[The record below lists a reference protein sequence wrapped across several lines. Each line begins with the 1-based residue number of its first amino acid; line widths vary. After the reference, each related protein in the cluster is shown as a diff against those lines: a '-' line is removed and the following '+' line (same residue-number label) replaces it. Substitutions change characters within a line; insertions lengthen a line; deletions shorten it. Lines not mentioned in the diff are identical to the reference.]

1 MIEYREEM
9 WRERQK
15 EEWQAFKPEVLNQ
28 RPQQRE
34 EVGQSN
40 EPMDHQTPIPEVRRS
55 FSLKQSV
62 LRTSKPG
69 KEDFYGFLQKMK
81 SDMNAGLEREDDG
94 YFELNAKALIG
105 DPQAVSFF
113 MNEIEKYLR
122 KTPFTGQVPEAYRTA
137 AEALFHEWKG
147 FGPAYRWFTDRAY
160 SESTGLQMIGRQIF
174 YNHRGKF
181 VAYPYDMPSLDR
193 VEQLKRSLLK
203 SDPNKKLNKDNP
215 SVEFK
220 MDDPLWPGRFIRLAI
235 WVSPRVWDGFT
246 TISLRRQVV
255 EFLDLE
261 DQAGTECIPAEAI
274 ELIRALTA
282 TFRNTIIAGAVGSG
296 KTTFA
301 NTIVGEQLLG
311 STSCMGVVMIEKHPE
326 SILPYQIKGHRI
338 IPIQA
343 SNEELMEVGVESLR
357 HDPNILYMTEMR
369 YNEWE
374 FYLWS
379 GEKGYD
385 GITGTFHTVDSED
398 IPYQGAFAVS
408 TRIGGSLK
416 GHLISALK
424 SCELVFILESIPD
437 GKKRL
442 ARISEVFY
450 DEEHNSVFANDLMRW
465 EEEQS
470 DWSYNDKLTEK
481 LMTKMRKK
489 DARAMRVAMQEL
501 GHLAATK
508 PMENPLKESLKS
520 RIILNE

>member
-1 MIEYREEM
+1 MSDVA
-9 WRERQK
+9 
-15 EEWQAFKPEVLNQ
+15 AF
-28 RPQQRE
+28 
-34 EVGQSN
+34 GQSV
-40 EPMDHQTPIPEVRRS
+40 PSAAGSP

-62 LRTSKPG
+62 LRGSTPG
-69 KEDFYGFLQKMK
+69 KEDFPTFLQKMK
-81 SDMNAGLEREDDG
+81 REMNAGLEREDEA
-94 YFELNAKALIG
+94 YFELNAKALTG

-122 KTPFTGQVPEAYRTA
+122 KTPFTGSVPEAYDTA

-160 SESTGLQMIGRQIF
+160 SESTGLQIIGRQIF
-174 YNHRGKF
+174 FNVKGKF
-181 VAYPYDMPSLDR
+181 VPYPYEMPSLDR

-235 WVSPRVWDGFT
+235 WVSPRVWEGFT
-246 TISLRRQVV
+246 TISMRRQVV
-255 EFLDLE
+255 EFLDLD
-261 DQAGTECIPAEAI
+261 DQAGTECIPAEAVSM
-274 ELIRALTA
+274 IRALA
-282 TFRNTIIAGAVGSG
+282 MTFRNTIIAGSVGSG

-326 SILPYQIKGHRI
+326 STLPYQIKGHRI

-343 SNEELMEVGVESLR
+343 ANEELMEVGIESLR
-357 HDPNILYMTEMR
+357 HDPNLLYMTEMR

-416 GHLISALK
+416 GHLVSALK
-424 SCELVFILESIPD
+424 ACEMVFILESA
-437 GKKRL
+437 GEGRKRL
-442 ARISEVFY
+442 ASISEVFY
-450 DEEHNSVFANDLMRW
+450 DEAKGSVFANDLMRW
-465 EEEQS
+465 DREKQS
-470 DWSYNDKLTEK
+470 WTYNAEITEG
-481 LMTKMRKK
+481 LFLKMRKRNAEAAGTLLDSLK
-489 DARAMRVAMQEL
+489 R
-501 GHLAATK
+501 LAGEK
-508 PMENPLKESLKS
+508 LLSSPLRESLKS
-520 RIILNE
+520 RIVLNE

>member
-1 MIEYREEM
+1 MNG
-9 WRERQK
+9 
-15 EEWQAFKPEVLNQ
+15 NQ
-28 RPQQRE
+28 TKRPL
-34 EVGQSN
+34 
-40 EPMDHQTPIPEVRRS
+40 
-55 FSLKQSV
+55 FSLKQSI
-62 LRTSKPG
+62 LRLSKPG
-69 KEDFYGFLQKMK
+69 KEDFYTFLQKMK
-81 SDMNAGLEREDDG
+81 NDMNQGLEREDDA

-122 KTPFTGQVPEAYRTA
+122 KTPFTGKVPEAYRTV
-137 AEALFHEWKG
+137 AEALYHEWKG

-160 SESTGLQMIGRQIF
+160 SESTGLQMIGKQIF
-174 YNHRGKF
+174 YNHKGEF
-181 VAYPYDMPSLDR
+181 VAYPYEMPSLDR

-255 EFLDLE
+255 EFLSLE
-261 DQAGTECIPAEAI
+261 DQAGTECIPAEAV
-274 ELIRALTA
+274 EMIRALSS

-311 STSCMGVVMIEKHPE
+311 SSSCMGVVMIEKHPE

-343 SNEELMEVGVESLR
+343 ANEELMEVGVESLR

-424 SCELVFILESIPD
+424 SCELVFILESVPN

-442 ARISEVFY
+442 TRISEVFY
-450 DEEHNSVFANDLMRW
+450 EEEKNSVFANDLMRW
-465 EEEQS
+465 EPQNMS
-470 DWSYNDKLTEK
+470 WSYNDKLTK
-481 LMTKMRKK
+481 SLILKMSKK
-489 DARAMRVAMQEL
+489 NEQATQLLQKEL
-501 GHLAATK
+501 GRLATAK
-508 PMENPLKESLKS
+508 SMDQPIKESLKS
-520 RIILNE
+520 KIILNE

>member
-1 MIEYREEM
+1 MNG
-9 WRERQK
+9 
-15 EEWQAFKPEVLNQ
+15 NQ
-28 RPQQRE
+28 PNRPL
-34 EVGQSN
+34 
-40 EPMDHQTPIPEVRRS
+40 
-55 FSLKQSV
+55 FSLKESI
-62 LRTSKPG
+62 LRMSKPG
-69 KEDFYGFLQKMK
+69 KEDFYVFLQKMK
-81 SDMNAGLEREDDG
+81 NDMNEGLEREDDV

-122 KTPFTGQVPEAYRTA
+122 KIPFTGMVPEAYRTA
-137 AEALFHEWKG
+137 AEALYHEWKG

-160 SESTGLQMIGRQIF
+160 SESTGLQMIGKQIF
-174 YNHRGKF
+174 YNHKGEF
-181 VAYPYDMPSLDR
+181 VVYPYEMPSLDR

-255 EFLDLE
+255 EFLSLD
-261 DQAGTECIPAEAI
+261 DQAGTECIPAEAV
-274 ELIRALTA
+274 EMIRVLSS
-282 TFRNTIIAGAVGSG
+282 TFRNSIIAGAVGSG

-311 STSCMGVVMIEKHPE
+311 SSSCMGVVMIEKHPE

-343 SNEELMEVGVESLR
+343 ANEELMEVGVESLR

-424 SCELVFILESIPD
+424 SCELVFILESVPN

-442 ARISEVFY
+442 TRISEVFY
-450 DEEHNSVFANDLMRW
+450 DEEKNSVFANDLMRW
-465 EEEQS
+465 EPQKMR
-470 DWSYNDKLTEK
+470 WSYNDKLTK
-481 LMTKMRKK
+481 NLILKMTRKNEQATQLLQK
-489 DARAMRVAMQEL
+489 EL
-501 GHLAATK
+501 GQLAAAK
-508 PMENPLKESLKS
+508 PMDQPIKESLKS
-520 RIILNE
+520 KIILNE

>member
-1 MIEYREEM
+1 MISV
-9 WRERQK
+9 Q
-15 EEWQAFKPEVLNQ
+15 
-28 RPQQRE
+28 
-34 EVGQSN
+34 
-40 EPMDHQTPIPEVRRS
+40 EP
-55 FSLKQSV
+55 FSLKRSV
-62 LRTSKPG
+62 MRSSKPG
-69 KEDFYGFLQKMK
+69 KEDFYAFLQKMK
-81 SDMNAGLEREDDG
+81 NDMNAGLEREDDY
-94 YFELNAKALIG
+94 YFQLNAKALIG
-105 DPQAVSFF
+105 DPQAVSYF

-160 SESTGLQMIGRQIF
+160 SESTGLQMIGKQIF
-174 YNHRGKF
+174 YNHKGQF
-181 VAYPYDMPSLDR
+181 VPYPYEMPSLDR

-203 SDPNKKLNKDNP
+203 SDPNKKLNKDHP

-235 WVSPRVWDGFT
+235 WVSPRVWEGFT

-255 EFLDLE
+255 EFLDLD
-261 DQAGTECIPAEAI
+261 DQAGTECIPAEAV
-274 ELIRALTA
+274 ELIRALA
-282 TFRNTIIAGAVGSG
+282 GTFRNTIIAGAVGSG

-311 STSCMGVVMIEKHPE
+311 SSSCMGVVMIEKHPE
-326 SILPYQIKGHRI
+326 STLPYQIKGHRI

-343 SNEELMEVGVESLR
+343 ANEELMEVGVESLR
-357 HDPNILYMTEMR
+357 HDPNIVYMTEMR

-408 TRIGGSLK
+408 TRIGGSLE

-424 SCELVFILESIPD
+424 ACELVFILESVSN

-442 ARISEVFY
+442 SRISEVFY
-450 DEEHNSVFANDLMRW
+450 DEARNSVFANDLMRW
-465 EEEQS
+465 DEERRE
-470 DWSYNDKLTEK
+470 WTYNDKLTEA
-481 LMTKMRKK
+481 LMTKMVKK
-489 DARAMRVAMQEL
+489 NATAAKILLKEL
-501 GHLAATK
+501 GHLAHLK
-508 PMENPLKESLKS
+508 PMAQPLKESLKS
-520 RIILNE
+520 RIVLNK

>member
-1 MIEYREEM
+1 MIV
-9 WRERQK
+9 K
-15 EEWQAFKPEVLNQ
+15 EETKASTEVISS
-28 RPQQRE
+28 P
-34 EVGQSN
+34 
-40 EPMDHQTPIPEVRRS
+40 TP
-55 FSLKQSV
+55 FSLKQSMK
-62 LRTSKPG
+62 RNARPG
-69 KEDFYGFLQKMK
+69 KEDFYTFLQQMK
-81 SDMNAGLEREDDG
+81 LDMNAGLEREDEY

-105 DPQAVSFF
+105 EAQAVSYF

-122 KTPFTGQVPEAYRTA
+122 KTPFNGKVPEAYPTA

-174 YNHRGKF
+174 YNYKGKF
-181 VAYPYDMPSLDR
+181 IAYPYEMPSLDR

-235 WVSPRVWDGFT
+235 WVSPRVWEGFT

-255 EFLDLE
+255 EYLDLD
-261 DQAGTECIPAEAI
+261 DQAGTGSIPAEAV
-274 ELIRALTA
+274 ELIRALSG
-282 TFRNTIIAGAVGSG
+282 TFRNTVIAGAVGSG

-326 SILPYQIKGHRI
+326 STLPYQIKSHRI

-398 IPYQGAFAVS
+398 VPYQGAFAVS

-424 SCELVFILESIPD
+424 ACELVFILESAPG

-442 ARISEVFY
+442 TRISEVFY
-450 DEEHNSVFANDLMRW
+450 DENKNSVFANDLMRW
-465 EEEQS
+465 ESEQS
-470 DWSYNDKLTEK
+470 GWVYNDKLTEG
-481 LMTKMRKK
+481 LILKMRKK
-489 DARAMRVAMQEL
+489 DAAAATRLQMEL
-501 GHLAATK
+501 GRLAMLK
-508 PMENPLKESLKS
+508 PMEQPMKESLKS
-520 RIILNE
+520 RIVLNE

>member
-1 MIEYREEM
+1 MNG
-9 WRERQK
+9 
-15 EEWQAFKPEVLNQ
+15 NQ
-28 RPQQRE
+28 TKRPL
-34 EVGQSN
+34 
-40 EPMDHQTPIPEVRRS
+40 
-55 FSLKQSV
+55 FSLKQSI
-62 LRTSKPG
+62 LRLSKPG
-69 KEDFYGFLQKMK
+69 KEDFYTFLQKMK
-81 SDMNAGLEREDDG
+81 NDMNQGLEREDDA

-122 KTPFTGQVPEAYRTA
+122 KTPFTGKVPEAYRTV
-137 AEALFHEWKG
+137 AEALYHEWKG

-160 SESTGLQMIGRQIF
+160 SESTGLQMIGKQIF
-174 YNHRGKF
+174 YNHKGEF
-181 VAYPYDMPSLDR
+181 VAYPYEMPSLDR

-255 EFLDLE
+255 EFLSLE
-261 DQAGTECIPAEAI
+261 DQAGTECIPAEAV
-274 ELIRALTA
+274 EMVRALSF

-301 NTIVGEQLLG
+301 NTIVGEQLIG
-311 STSCMGVVMIEKHPE
+311 SSSCMGVVMIEKHPE

-343 SNEELMEVGVESLR
+343 ANEELMEVGVESLR

-424 SCELVFILESIPD
+424 SCELVFILESVPN

-442 ARISEVFY
+442 TRISEVFY
-450 DEEHNSVFANDLMRW
+450 EEEKNSVFANDLMRW
-465 EEEQS
+465 EPQNMS
-470 DWSYNDKLTEK
+470 WSYNDKLTK
-481 LMTKMRKK
+481 SLILKMTKKNEQ
-489 DARAMRVAMQEL
+489 ATQLLQNLL
-501 GHLAATK
+501 GRLATAK
-508 PMENPLKESLKS
+508 PMDQPIKESLKS
-520 RIILNE
+520 KIILNE

>member
-1 MIEYREEM
+1 MIG
-9 WRERQK
+9 
-15 EEWQAFKPEVLNQ
+15 NQ
-28 RPQQRE
+28 SSRPL
-34 EVGQSN
+34 
-40 EPMDHQTPIPEVRRS
+40 

-69 KEDFYGFLQKMK
+69 KQDFYAFLQKMK
-81 SDMNAGLEREDDG
+81 TDMNEGLEREDDA

-122 KTPFTGQVPEAYRTA
+122 KTPFTGKVPEAYRTA
-137 AEALFHEWKG
+137 AEALYHEWKG

-160 SESTGLQMIGRQIF
+160 SESTGLQMIGKQIF
-174 YNHRGKF
+174 YNHRGEF
-181 VAYPYDMPSLDR
+181 VAYPYEMPSLDR

-255 EFLDLE
+255 EFLDLD
-261 DQAGTECIPAEAI
+261 DQAGTECIPAESV
-274 ELIRALTA
+274 EFIRALTS

-311 STSCMGVVMIEKHPE
+311 SSSCMGVVMIEKHPE

-343 SNEELMEVGVESLR
+343 ANEELMEVGVESLR

-398 IPYQGAFAVS
+398 VPYQGAFAVS

-424 SCELVFILESIPD
+424 SCELVFILESVPN

-442 ARISEVFY
+442 TRISEVFY
-450 DEEHNSVFANDLMRW
+450 EEEKNSVFANDLMRW
-465 EEEQS
+465 EPHNMS
-470 DWSYNDKLTEK
+470 WSYNDKLTK
-481 LMTKMRKK
+481 NLILKMTKKNEYATQILQK
-489 DARAMRVAMQEL
+489 EL
-501 GHLAATK
+501 GRLAAAK
-508 PMENPLKESLKS
+508 PMDQPIKESLKS
-520 RIILNE
+520 KIVLNE

>member
-1 MIEYREEM
+1 MNG
-9 WRERQK
+9 
-15 EEWQAFKPEVLNQ
+15 NQ
-28 RPQQRE
+28 PNRPL
-34 EVGQSN
+34 
-40 EPMDHQTPIPEVRRS
+40 
-55 FSLKQSV
+55 FSLKQSI
-62 LRTSKPG
+62 RCMSKPG
-69 KEDFYGFLQKMK
+69 KEDFYAFLQKMK
-81 SDMNAGLEREDDG
+81 NDMNEGLEREDDA

-122 KTPFTGQVPEAYRTA
+122 KTPFTGKVPEAYRTA
-137 AEALFHEWKG
+137 AEALYHEWKG

-160 SESTGLQMIGRQIF
+160 SESTGLQMIGKQIF
-174 YNHRGKF
+174 YNHKGEF
-181 VAYPYDMPSLDR
+181 VTYPYEMPSLDR

-255 EFLDLE
+255 EFLSLE
-261 DQAGTECIPAEAI
+261 DQAGTECIPADAVEM
-274 ELIRALTA
+274 IRALSS

-311 STSCMGVVMIEKHPE
+311 SSSCMGVVMIEKHPE

-343 SNEELMEVGVESLR
+343 ANEELMEVGVESLR

-424 SCELVFILESIPD
+424 SCELVFILESVPN

-442 ARISEVFY
+442 TRISEIFY
-450 DEEHNSVFANDLMRW
+450 DEEKNSVFANDLMRW
-465 EEEQS
+465 EPQKMC
-470 DWSYNDKLTEK
+470 WSYNDKLTK
-481 LMTKMRKK
+481 NLILKMTRKNEQATQLLQK
-489 DARAMRVAMQEL
+489 EL
-501 GHLAATK
+501 GRLAAVK
-508 PMENPLKESLKS
+508 PLDQPLKESLKS
-520 RIILNE
+520 KIVLNE

>member
-1 MIEYREEM
+1 MNGN
-9 WRERQK
+9 Q
-15 EEWQAFKPEVLNQ
+15 LN
-28 RPQQRE
+28 RPL
-34 EVGQSN
+34 
-40 EPMDHQTPIPEVRRS
+40 
-55 FSLKQSV
+55 FSLKQSI
-62 LRTSKPG
+62 LRMSKPG
-69 KEDFYGFLQKMK
+69 KEDFYAFLQKMK
-81 SDMNAGLEREDDG
+81 NDMNEGLEREDDA

-122 KTPFTGQVPEAYRTA
+122 KTPFTGKVPEAYRTA
-137 AEALFHEWKG
+137 AEALYHEWKG

-160 SESTGLQMIGRQIF
+160 SESTGLQMIGKQIF
-174 YNHRGKF
+174 YNHKGEF
-181 VAYPYDMPSLDR
+181 VAYPYEMPSLDR

-255 EFLDLE
+255 EFLSLE
-261 DQAGTECIPAEAI
+261 DQAGTECIPAEAV
-274 ELIRALTA
+274 EMIRALSS

-311 STSCMGVVMIEKHPE
+311 SSSCMGVVMIEKHPE

-343 SNEELMEVGVESLR
+343 ANEELMEVGVESLR

-424 SCELVFILESIPD
+424 SCELVFILESVPN

-442 ARISEVFY
+442 TRISEVFY
-450 DEEHNSVFANDLMRW
+450 DEEKNSVFANDLMRW
-465 EEEQS
+465 ELQKMC
-470 DWSYNDKLTEK
+470 WSYNDKLTK
-481 LMTKMRKK
+481 NLILKMTRKNEQATQLLQK
-489 DARAMRVAMQEL
+489 EL
-501 GHLAATK
+501 GRLATAQ
-508 PMENPLKESLKS
+508 PMDQPIKESLKS
-520 RIILNE
+520 KIVLNE

>member
-1 MIEYREEM
+1 MRGNIAAANGLVEE
-9 WRERQK
+9 
-15 EEWQAFKPEVLNQ
+15 
-28 RPQQRE
+28 
-34 EVGQSN
+34 N
-40 EPMDHQTPIPEVRRS
+40 ESSPIPL
-55 FSLKQSV
+55 FSLKQSL
-62 LRTSKPG
+62 LRHSKPG
-69 KEDFYGFLQKMK
+69 KEEFKLFLQQMK
-81 SDMNAGLEREDDG
+81 SDMNAGLEREDDN
-94 YFELNAKALIG
+94 YFELNAKALVG
-105 DPQAVSFF
+105 EPRAVGYF
-113 MNEIEKYLR
+113 MNQIERYLR
-122 KTPFTGQVPEAYRTA
+122 KNPYTGKVPEAYHTI

-147 FGPAYRWFTDRAY
+147 FGPAYRWFTDRAF
-160 SESTGLQMIGRQIF
+160 SESTGLQIIGRQIF
-174 YNHRGKF
+174 YNHQGRF
-181 VAYPYDMPSLDR
+181 VAYPYEMPSLDR

-203 SDPNKKLNKDNP
+203 SDHNKKLNKDNP

-261 DQAGTECIPAEAI
+261 DQAGTGCIPPEAV
-274 ELIRALTA
+274 EMIRALSG
-282 TFRNTIIAGAVGSG
+282 TFRNTVIAGAVGSG

-343 SNEELMEVGVESLR
+343 ANEELMEVGVESLR

-385 GITGTFHTVDSED
+385 GITGTFHTVDAED

-408 TRIGGSLK
+408 TRVGGSLK

-424 SCELVFILESIPD
+424 ACELVFILESVQE

-442 ARISEVFY
+442 TRISEVFY
-450 DEEHNSVFANDLMRW
+450 DDARNSVFANDLMRW
-465 EEEQS
+465 DEEKS
-470 DWSYNDKLTEK
+470 GWTYNDQLTEG
-481 LMTKMRKK
+481 LQLKMNKK
-489 DARAMRVAMQEL
+489 NAAAYGHFCKEIERLARLKPL
-501 GHLAATK
+501 G
-508 PMENPLKESLKS
+508 NPLKESLKS
-520 RIILNE
+520 RIVLNE

>member
-1 MIEYREEM
+1 MNGN
-9 WRERQK
+9 
-15 EEWQAFKPEVLNQ
+15 QAN
-28 RPQQRE
+28 RPL
-34 EVGQSN
+34 
-40 EPMDHQTPIPEVRRS
+40 
-55 FSLKQSV
+55 FSLKQSI
-62 LRTSKPG
+62 LRMSKPG
-69 KEDFYGFLQKMK
+69 KEDFYAFLQKMK
-81 SDMNAGLEREDDG
+81 NDMNEGLEREDDA

-122 KTPFTGQVPEAYRTA
+122 KNAFTGKVPEAYRTA
-137 AEALFHEWKG
+137 AEALYHEWKG

-160 SESTGLQMIGRQIF
+160 SESTGLQMIGKQIF
-174 YNHRGKF
+174 YNHKGEF
-181 VAYPYDMPSLDR
+181 VAYPYEMPSLDR

-235 WVSPRVWDGFT
+235 WVSPRVWEGFT

-255 EFLDLE
+255 EFLSLE
-261 DQAGTECIPAEAI
+261 DQAGTECIPAEAV
-274 ELIRALTA
+274 EMIRALSA

-311 STSCMGVVMIEKHPE
+311 SLSCMGVVMIEKHPE

-343 SNEELMEVGVESLR
+343 ANEELMEVGVESLR

-424 SCELVFILESIPD
+424 SCELVFILESVPN

-442 ARISEVFY
+442 ARISEIFY
-450 DEEHNSVFANDLMRW
+450 EEEKNSVFANDLMRW
-465 EEEQS
+465 EPQKMN
-470 DWSYNDKLTEK
+470 WSYNDKLTK
-481 LMTKMRKK
+481 NLILKMTKKNEQ
-489 DARAMRVAMQEL
+489 AAQLLQTEL
-501 GHLAATK
+501 GRLAAAK
-508 PMENPLKESLKS
+508 PMDQSIKESLKS
-520 RIILNE
+520 KIVLNE

>member
-1 MIEYREEM
+1 MINNKDDSLTLQQKRVLSGWAPLDPEQGR
-9 WRERQK
+9 RQGQRD
-15 EEWQAFKPEVLNQ
+15 ESLQAVPGRVD
-28 RPQQRE
+28 
-34 EVGQSN
+34 GTQS
-40 EPMDHQTPIPEVRRS
+40 RRL

-69 KEDFYGFLQKMK
+69 KEDFYSFLHTMK
-81 SDMNAGLEREDDG
+81 SEMNAGLEREDDG
-94 YFELNAKALIG
+94 YFELNAKALVG

-122 KTPFTGQVPEAYRTA
+122 RTPFTGKVPEAYRTA

-174 YNHRGKF
+174 YNHQGRF
-181 VAYPYDMPSLDR
+181 VAYPYEMPSLDR

-203 SDPNKKLNKDNP
+203 SDPGKKLNKDNP

-235 WVSPRVWDGFT
+235 WVSPRVWEGFT

-255 EFLDLE
+255 EFLDLD

-274 ELIRALTA
+274 DLIRALTG

-311 STSCMGVVMIEKHPE
+311 SSSCMGVVMIEKHPE

-424 SCELVFILESIPD
+424 SCELVFILESVPD

-450 DEEHNSVFANDLMRW
+450 EEASNSVFANDLMRW
-465 EEEQS
+465 EPEQAG
-470 DWSYNDKLTEK
+470 WTYNDKLTQA
-481 LMTKMRKK
+481 LIDKMKK
-489 DARAMRVAMQEL
+489 KNARAARMLLQEL
-501 GHLAATK
+501 GHLAAQK
-508 PMENPLKESLKS
+508 PMTDPLKESLKS
-520 RIILNE
+520 KIVLNE

>member
-1 MIEYREEM
+1 MIKYYMEE
-9 WRERQK
+9 
-15 EEWQAFKPEVLNQ
+15 P
-28 RPQQRE
+28 
-34 EVGQSN
+34 
-40 EPMDHQTPIPEVRRS
+40 
-55 FSLKQSV
+55 FSLKRSV

-69 KEDFYGFLQKMK
+69 QEDFQAFLQRMK
-81 SDMNAGLEREDDG
+81 NDMNAGLERENES

-122 KTPFTGQVPEAYRTA
+122 KTPFTGKVPEAYRNA

-147 FGPAYRWFTDRAY
+147 FGPAYRWFTDKTY

-181 VAYPYDMPSLDR
+181 VPYPYEMPSLDR

-203 SDPNKKLNKDNP
+203 SDPDKKLNKDNP

-235 WVSPRVWDGFT
+235 WVSPRVWEGFT

-261 DQAGTECIPAEAI
+261 DQAGTECIPAESI
-274 ELIRALTA
+274 EMIRALTG
-282 TFRNTIIAGAVGSG
+282 TFRNSIIAGAVGSG

-311 STSCMGVVMIEKHPE
+311 SDSCMGVVMIEKHPE

-343 SNEELMEVGVESLR
+343 ANEELMEVGVESLR

-416 GHLISALK
+416 GHLVSALK
-424 SCELVFILESIPD
+424 SCELVFILESV
-437 GKKRL
+437 GEGRKRL
-442 ARISEVFY
+442 VRISEVFY
-450 DEEHNSVFANDLMRW
+450 DVDRNSVFANDLMRW
-465 EEEQS
+465 EEES
-470 DWSYNDKLTEK
+470 RGWSYNNQVTKA
-481 LMTKMRKK
+481 LMLKMIKK
-489 DARAMRVAMQEL
+489 KPQAARILQAEL
-501 GHLAATK
+501 DRLAAHR
-508 PMENPLKESLKS
+508 PMVAPLKESLKS
-520 RIILNE
+520 RIVLNE

>member
-1 MIEYREEM
+1 MSSV
-9 WRERQK
+9 
-15 EEWQAFKPEVLNQ
+15 AGSGLTVASAA
-28 RPQQRE
+28 
-34 EVGQSN
+34 G
-40 EPMDHQTPIPEVRRS
+40 TP

-62 LRTSKPG
+62 LRGSRPG
-69 KEDFYGFLQKMK
+69 KDDFPSFLQKMK
-81 SDMNAGLEREDDG
+81 REMNAGLEREDEA
-94 YFELNAKALIG
+94 YFELNAKALTG

-122 KTPFTGQVPEAYRTA
+122 KTPYSGSVPEAYDTA

-160 SESTGLQMIGRQIF
+160 SESTGLQIIGRQIF
-174 YNHRGKF
+174 YNVKGKF
-181 VAYPYDMPSLDR
+181 VPYPYEMPSLDR

-246 TISLRRQVV
+246 TISMRRQVV
-255 EFLDLE
+255 EFLDLD
-261 DQAGTECIPAEAI
+261 DQAGTECIPAEAVPM
-274 ELIRALTA
+274 IRALA
-282 TFRNTIIAGAVGSG
+282 MTFRNTIIAGSVGSG

-311 STSCMGVVMIEKHPE
+311 SASCMGVVMIEKHPE
-326 SILPYQIKGHRI
+326 STLPYQIKGHRI

-343 SNEELMEVGVESLR
+343 ANEELMEVGIESLR
-357 HDPNILYMTEMR
+357 HDPNLLYMTEMR

-416 GHLISALK
+416 GHLVSALK
-424 SCELVFILESIPD
+424 ACELVFILESA
-437 GKKRL
+437 GEGRKRL
-442 ARISEVFY
+442 ACISEVFY
-450 DEEHNSVFANDLMRW
+450 DEARNSVFANDLMRW
-465 EEEQS
+465 DEEKR
-470 DWSYNDKLTEK
+470 DWTYNAGVTEG
-481 LMTKMRKK
+481 LALKMRKRNEE
-489 DARAMRVAMQEL
+489 AA
-501 GHLAATK
+501 LALRDSLIRLAGAK
-508 PMENPLKESLKS
+508 PLSNPLRESLKS
-520 RIILNE
+520 RIVLNE

>member
-1 MIEYREEM
+1 MIEYQEHME
-9 WRERQK
+9 
-15 EEWQAFKPEVLNQ
+15 LLDDLTT
-28 RPQQRE
+28 RP
-34 EVGQSN
+34 
-40 EPMDHQTPIPEVRRS
+40 M

-69 KEDFYGFLQKMK
+69 KEDFYGFLHKMK
-81 SDMNAGLEREDDG
+81 NDMNEGLEREDDS

-105 DPQAVSFF
+105 DPLAVSFF

-122 KTPFTGQVPEAYRTA
+122 KTPFTGKLPEAYHTA
-137 AEALFHEWKG
+137 TEALFHEWKG

-160 SESTGLQMIGRQIF
+160 SESTGLQMIGKQIF
-174 YNHRGKF
+174 YNLRGKF
-181 VAYPYDMPSLDR
+181 VAYPYQMPSLDR

-261 DQAGTECIPAEAI
+261 DQAGTECIPAEAV
-274 ELIRALTA
+274 EFIRALSA

-343 SNEELMEVGVESLR
+343 TNEELMEVGVESLR

-424 SCELVFILESIPD
+424 SCELVFILESVPD

-450 DEEHNSVFANDLMRW
+450 EEERNSVFANDLMRW
-465 EEEQS
+465 EQEQLG
-470 DWSYNDKLTEK
+470 WTYNDKLTAGLIRK
-481 LMTKMRKK
+481 MTKKN
-489 DARAMRVAMQEL
+489 AGATQFLLSEL
-501 GHLAATK
+501 KQLAAAK
-508 PMENPLKESLKS
+508 PMDQPLKESLKS
-520 RIILNE
+520 KIVLNE

>member
-1 MIEYREEM
+1 MNGN
-9 WRERQK
+9 Q
-15 EEWQAFKPEVLNQ
+15 LN
-28 RPQQRE
+28 RPL
-34 EVGQSN
+34 
-40 EPMDHQTPIPEVRRS
+40 
-55 FSLKQSV
+55 FSLKQSI
-62 LRTSKPG
+62 LRMSKPG
-69 KEDFYGFLQKMK
+69 KEDFYAFLQKMK
-81 SDMNAGLEREDDG
+81 NDMNEGLEREDDA

-122 KTPFTGQVPEAYRTA
+122 KTPFTGKVPEAYRTA
-137 AEALFHEWKG
+137 AEALYHEWKG
-147 FGPAYRWFTDRAY
+147 FGPAYRWFTDRTY
-160 SESTGLQMIGRQIF
+160 SESTGLQMIGKQIF
-174 YNHRGKF
+174 YNHKGEF
-181 VAYPYDMPSLDR
+181 VAYPYEMPSLDR

-255 EFLDLE
+255 EFLSLE
-261 DQAGTECIPAEAI
+261 DQAGTECIPVEAV
-274 ELIRALTA
+274 EMIRTLSS

-311 STSCMGVVMIEKHPE
+311 SSSCMGVVMIEKHPE
-326 SILPYQIKGHRI
+326 STLPYQIKGHRI

-343 SNEELMEVGVESLR
+343 TNEELMEVGVESLR

-424 SCELVFILESIPD
+424 SCELVFILESVPN
-437 GKKRL
+437 GRKRL
-442 ARISEVFY
+442 TRISEVFY
-450 DEEHNSVFANDLMRW
+450 DEEKNSVFANDLMRW
-465 EEEQS
+465 ESQKMC
-470 DWSYNDKLTEK
+470 WSYNDKLTES
-481 LMTKMRKK
+481 LVLKMSKK
-489 DARAMRVAMQEL
+489 NEQATHLLQKEL
-501 GHLAATK
+501 GRLAAMK
-508 PMENPLKESLKS
+508 PMDQPIKESLKS
-520 RIILNE
+520 KIVLNE

>member
-1 MIEYREEM
+1 MNG
-9 WRERQK
+9 
-15 EEWQAFKPEVLNQ
+15 NQ
-28 RPQQRE
+28 PNRPL
-34 EVGQSN
+34 
-40 EPMDHQTPIPEVRRS
+40 
-55 FSLKQSV
+55 FSLKESI
-62 LRTSKPG
+62 LRMSKPG
-69 KEDFYGFLQKMK
+69 KEDFYVFLQKMK
-81 SDMNAGLEREDDG
+81 NDMNEGLEREDDA

-122 KTPFTGQVPEAYRTA
+122 KTPFTGKLPEAYRTA
-137 AEALFHEWKG
+137 AEALYHEWKG

-160 SESTGLQMIGRQIF
+160 SESTGLQMIGKQIF
-174 YNHRGKF
+174 YNQKGEF
-181 VAYPYDMPSLDR
+181 VAYPYEMPSLDR

-255 EFLDLE
+255 EFLSLD
-261 DQAGTECIPAEAI
+261 DQAGTECIPAEAV
-274 ELIRALTA
+274 EMIRALSS
-282 TFRNTIIAGAVGSG
+282 TFRNSIIAGAVGSG

-311 STSCMGVVMIEKHPE
+311 SSSCMGVVMIEKHPE

-343 SNEELMEVGVESLR
+343 ANEELMEVGVESLR

-424 SCELVFILESIPD
+424 SCELVFILESVPN

-442 ARISEVFY
+442 TRISEVFY
-450 DEEHNSVFANDLMRW
+450 DEEKNSVFANDLMRW
-465 EEEQS
+465 EPQKMR
-470 DWSYNDKLTEK
+470 WSYNDKLTK
-481 LMTKMRKK
+481 NLIMKMTRKNEQATQLLQK
-489 DARAMRVAMQEL
+489 EL
-501 GHLAATK
+501 GQLAAEK
-508 PMENPLKESLKS
+508 PMDQPIKESLKS
-520 RIILNE
+520 KIILNE

>member
-1 MIEYREEM
+1 M
-9 WRERQK
+9 
-15 EEWQAFKPEVLNQ
+15 NGNHTD
-28 RPQQRE
+28 RPL
-34 EVGQSN
+34 
-40 EPMDHQTPIPEVRRS
+40 

-62 LRTSKPG
+62 LRISKPG
-69 KEDFYGFLQKMK
+69 KEDFYAFLQKMK
-81 SDMNAGLEREDDG
+81 NDMNEDLEREDDT

-122 KTPFTGQVPEAYRTA
+122 KTAFTGKIPEAYRTV
-137 AEALFHEWKG
+137 AEALYHEWKG

-160 SESTGLQMIGRQIF
+160 SESTGLQMIGKQIF
-174 YNHRGKF
+174 YNHKGEF
-181 VAYPYDMPSLDR
+181 VAYPYEMPSLDR

-255 EFLDLE
+255 EFLSLE
-261 DQAGTECIPAEAI
+261 DQAGTECIPAEAV
-274 ELIRALTA
+274 EMIRALSA

-311 STSCMGVVMIEKHPE
+311 SLSCMGVVMIEKHPE

-343 SNEELMEVGVESLR
+343 ANEELMEVGVESLR

-424 SCELVFILESIPD
+424 SCELVFILESAPK

-442 ARISEVFY
+442 TRISEIFY
-450 DEEHNSVFANDLMRW
+450 EEEKNSVFANDLMRW
-465 EEEQS
+465 EPQKMC
-470 DWSYNDKLTEK
+470 WSYNDKLTK
-481 LMTKMRKK
+481 SLILKMTKKNEQ
-489 DARAMRVAMQEL
+489 ATQLLQIEL
-501 GHLAATK
+501 GRLAAAK
-508 PMENPLKESLKS
+508 PMDQPIKESLKS
-520 RIILNE
+520 KIVLNE

>member
-1 MIEYREEM
+1 MM
-9 WRERQK
+9 DTQTT
-15 EEWQAFKPEVLNQ
+15 
-28 RPQQRE
+28 RPL
-34 EVGQSN
+34 
-40 EPMDHQTPIPEVRRS
+40 

-69 KEDFYGFLQKMK
+69 KEDFYAFLQKMK
-81 SDMNAGLEREDDG
+81 NDMNEGLEREDDA
-94 YFELNAKALIG
+94 YFELNTKALIG

-122 KTPFTGQVPEAYRTA
+122 KTPFTGKVPEAYRTA
-137 AEALFHEWKG
+137 AEALYHEWKG

-160 SESTGLQMIGRQIF
+160 SESTGLQMIGKQIF
-174 YNHRGKF
+174 YNHKGEF
-181 VAYPYDMPSLDR
+181 VAYPYEMPSLDR

-261 DQAGTECIPAEAI
+261 DQAGTECIPAESV
-274 ELIRALTA
+274 EFIRALA
-282 TFRNTIIAGAVGSG
+282 STFRNTIIAGAVGSG

-311 STSCMGVVMIEKHPE
+311 SSSCMGVVMIEKHPE

-343 SNEELMEVGVESLR
+343 ANEELMEVGVESLR

-424 SCELVFILESIPD
+424 SCELVFILESVPN

-450 DEEHNSVFANDLMRW
+450 EEEKNSVFANDLMRW
-465 EEEQS
+465 EPQKMC
-470 DWSYNDKLTEK
+470 WSYNDKLTK
-481 LMTKMRKK
+481 NLIQKMTKKNPQASK
-489 DARAMRVAMQEL
+489 LLQKEL
-501 GHLAATK
+501 GRLTGIR
-508 PMENPLKESLKS
+508 PMDEPLKESLKS
-520 RIILNE
+520 KIVLNE

>member
-1 MIEYREEM
+1 MH
-9 WRERQK
+9 ERPIMPVDS
-15 EEWQAFKPEVLNQ
+15 A
-28 RPQQRE
+28 PQH
-34 EVGQSN
+34 S
-40 EPMDHQTPIPEVRRS
+40 P
-55 FSLKQSV
+55 FSLKQSMQ
-62 LRTSKPG
+62 RNRKPG
-69 KEDFYGFLQKMK
+69 NEDFNIFLQQMK
-81 SDMNAGLEREDDG
+81 RDMNVGLEREDEY

-122 KTPFTGQVPEAYRTA
+122 KTPFTGRVPEAYQTA

-181 VAYPYDMPSLDR
+181 VVYPYEMPSLDR

-203 SDPNKKLNKDNP
+203 SDQNKKLNKDNP

-235 WVSPRVWDGFT
+235 WVSPRVWEGFT

-261 DQAGTECIPAEAI
+261 DQAGTECIPAEAV
-274 ELIRALTA
+274 ELIRSLSG

-416 GHLISALK
+416 GHLVSALK
-424 SCELVFILESIPD
+424 ACELVFILESVQE

-442 ARISEVFY
+442 TRISEVFY
-450 DEEHNSVFANDLMRW
+450 DEERNSVFANDLMRW
-465 EEEQS
+465 EADQS
-470 DWSYNDKLTEK
+470 GWTYNDKLTQE
-481 LMTKMRKK
+481 LLTKMNKK
-489 DARAMRVAMQEL
+489 DAATARVLQREL
-501 GHLAATK
+501 EQLAKVK
-508 PMENPLKESLKS
+508 PMKFPMKESLKS
-520 RIILNE
+520 RIVLNE

>member
-1 MIEYREEM
+1 MSD
-9 WRERQK
+9 
-15 EEWQAFKPEVLNQ
+15 AADF
-28 RPQQRE
+28 
-34 EVGQSN
+34 G
-40 EPMDHQTPIPEVRRS
+40 RS
-55 FSLKQSV
+55 VPSAASPFSLKQSV
-62 LRTSKPG
+62 LRGSTPG
-69 KEDFYGFLQKMK
+69 KEDFPTFLQKMK
-81 SDMNAGLEREDDG
+81 REMNAGLEREDDA
-94 YFELNAKALIG
+94 YFELNAKALTG

-122 KTPFTGQVPEAYRTA
+122 KTPFTGSVPEAYDTA

-160 SESTGLQMIGRQIF
+160 SESTGLQIIGRQIF
-174 YNHRGKF
+174 YNVKGKF
-181 VAYPYDMPSLDR
+181 VPYPYEMPSLDR

-235 WVSPRVWDGFT
+235 WVSPRVWEGFT
-246 TISLRRQVV
+246 TISMRRQVV
-255 EFLDLE
+255 EFLDLD
-261 DQAGTECIPAEAI
+261 DQAGTECIPAEAVTM
-274 ELIRALTA
+274 IRALA
-282 TFRNTIIAGAVGSG
+282 MTFRNTIIAGSVGSG

-326 SILPYQIKGHRI
+326 STLPYQIKGHRI

-343 SNEELMEVGVESLR
+343 ANEELMEVGIESLR
-357 HDPNILYMTEMR
+357 HDPNLLYMTEMR

-416 GHLISALK
+416 GHLVSALK
-424 SCELVFILESIPD
+424 ACELVFILESA
-437 GKKRL
+437 GEGRKRL
-442 ARISEVFY
+442 ASISEVFY
-450 DEEHNSVFANDLMRW
+450 DEAKGSVFANDLMRW
-465 EEEQS
+465 DREKQS
-470 DWSYNDKLTEK
+470 WTYNAGITEG
-481 LMTKMRKK
+481 LFQKMRKRNAEAAGTLLDSLK
-489 DARAMRVAMQEL
+489 R
-501 GHLAATK
+501 LAGEK
-508 PMENPLKESLKS
+508 PLSTPLRESLKS
-520 RIILNE
+520 RIVMNE

>member
-1 MIEYREEM
+1 MNLIE
-9 WRERQK
+9 QS
-15 EEWQAFKPEVLNQ
+15 
-28 RPQQRE
+28 RP
-34 EVGQSN
+34 
-40 EPMDHQTPIPEVRRS
+40 
-55 FSLKQSV
+55 FSLKQSM
-62 LRTSKPG
+62 LRNQKPG
-69 KEDFYGFLQKMK
+69 KEDFNIFLQQMK
-81 SDMNAGLEREDDG
+81 RDMSIGLEREDEY

-122 KTPFTGQVPEAYRTA
+122 KSPFSGKVPEAYQNA

-174 YNHRGKF
+174 YNHRGQF
-181 VAYPYDMPSLDR
+181 IAYPYEMPSLDR

-203 SDPNKKLNKDNP
+203 SDQNKKLNKDNP

-235 WVSPRVWDGFT
+235 WVSPRVWEGFT

-261 DQAGTECIPAEAI
+261 DQAGTECIPAEAV
-274 ELIRALTA
+274 ELIRALA
-282 TFRNTIIAGAVGSG
+282 GTFRNTIIAGAVGSG

-311 STSCMGVVMIEKHPE
+311 SSSCMGVVMIEKHPE

-343 SNEELMEVGVESLR
+343 TNEELMEVGVESLR

-424 SCELVFILESIPD
+424 SCELVFILESAQE

-442 ARISEVFY
+442 TRISEVFY

-465 EEEQS
+465 EEGKS
-470 DWSYNDKLTEK
+470 GWTYNNKLTEG
-481 LMTKMRKK
+481 LVTKMNKK
-489 DARAMRVAMQEL
+489 DAANSRQFQKEL
-501 GHLAATK
+501 ERLATIK
-508 PMENPLKESLKS
+508 PMENPMKESLKS
-520 RIILNE
+520 RIVLNE

>member
-1 MIEYREEM
+1 MSSV
-9 WRERQK
+9 
-15 EEWQAFKPEVLNQ
+15 ADSGLTVASAA
-28 RPQQRE
+28 
-34 EVGQSN
+34 G
-40 EPMDHQTPIPEVRRS
+40 TP

-62 LRTSKPG
+62 LRGSRPG
-69 KEDFYGFLQKMK
+69 KDDFPSFLQKMK
-81 SDMNAGLEREDDG
+81 REMNAGLEREDEA
-94 YFELNAKALIG
+94 YFELNAKALTG

-122 KTPFTGQVPEAYRTA
+122 KTPYTGSVPEAYDTA

-160 SESTGLQMIGRQIF
+160 SESTGLQIIGRQIF
-174 YNHRGKF
+174 YNVKGKF
-181 VAYPYDMPSLDR
+181 VPYPYEMPSLDR

-235 WVSPRVWDGFT
+235 WVSPRVWEGFT
-246 TISLRRQVV
+246 TISMRRQVV
-255 EFLDLE
+255 EFLDLD
-261 DQAGTECIPAEAI
+261 DQAGTGCIPAEAVPM
-274 ELIRALTA
+274 IRALA
-282 TFRNTIIAGAVGSG
+282 MTFRNTIIAGSVGSG

-311 STSCMGVVMIEKHPE
+311 SASCMGVVMIEKHPE
-326 SILPYQIKGHRI
+326 STLPYQIKGHRI

-343 SNEELMEVGVESLR
+343 ANEELMEVGIESLR
-357 HDPNILYMTEMR
+357 HDPNLLYMTEMR

-416 GHLISALK
+416 GHLVSALK
-424 SCELVFILESIPD
+424 ACELVFILESA
-437 GKKRL
+437 GEGRKRL
-442 ARISEVFY
+442 ACISEVFY
-450 DEEHNSVFANDLMRW
+450 DEARNSVFANDLMRW
-465 EEEQS
+465 DEDKR
-470 DWSYNDKLTEK
+470 DWTYNAGITEG
-481 LMTKMRKK
+481 LALKMRKRNVE
-489 DARAMRVAMQEL
+489 AAQAMRDSL
-501 GHLAATK
+501 KRLAGAK
-508 PMENPLKESLKS
+508 PLSNPLRESLKS
-520 RIILNE
+520 RIVLNE

>member
-1 MIEYREEM
+1 MIEYQEQM
-9 WRERQK
+9 KWL
-15 EEWQAFKPEVLNQ
+15 ANQ
-28 RPQQRE
+28 TDRPL
-34 EVGQSN
+34 
-40 EPMDHQTPIPEVRRS
+40 

-62 LRTSKPG
+62 LRTSKAG
-69 KEDFYGFLQKMK
+69 KEDFYGFLHKMK
-81 SDMNAGLEREDDG
+81 NDMNEGLEREDDS

-122 KTPFTGQVPEAYRTA
+122 KTPFTGKVPEAYRTA

-160 SESTGLQMIGRQIF
+160 SESTGLQMIGKQIF
-174 YNHRGKF
+174 YNLRGKF

-261 DQAGTECIPAEAI
+261 DQAGTECIPAEAV
-274 ELIRALTA
+274 EFIRALSA

-311 STSCMGVVMIEKHPE
+311 SSSCMGVVMIEKHPE

-343 SNEELMEVGVESLR
+343 TNEELMEVGVESLR

-424 SCELVFILESIPD
+424 SCELVFILESVPD

-450 DEEHNSVFANDLMRW
+450 EEEKNSVFANDLMRW
-465 EEEQS
+465 EQKEM
-470 DWSYNDKLTEK
+470 DWTYNDKLTTG
-481 LMTKMRKK
+481 LIRKMAKK
-489 DARAMRVAMQEL
+489 DAEATQILLNEL
-501 GHLAATK
+501 KGLAAAK
-508 PMENPLKESLKS
+508 PMDEPMKESLKS
-520 RIILNE
+520 KIVLNE

>member
-1 MIEYREEM
+1 MNGN
-9 WRERQK
+9 Q
-15 EEWQAFKPEVLNQ
+15 LN
-28 RPQQRE
+28 RPL
-34 EVGQSN
+34 
-40 EPMDHQTPIPEVRRS
+40 
-55 FSLKQSV
+55 FSLKQSI
-62 LRTSKPG
+62 LRMSKPG
-69 KEDFYGFLQKMK
+69 KEDFYAFLQKMK
-81 SDMNAGLEREDDG
+81 NDMNEGLEREDDA

-122 KTPFTGQVPEAYRTA
+122 KTPFTGKVPEAYRTA
-137 AEALFHEWKG
+137 AEALYHEWKG

-160 SESTGLQMIGRQIF
+160 SESTGLQMIGKQIF
-174 YNHRGKF
+174 YNHKGEF
-181 VAYPYDMPSLDR
+181 VAYPYEMPSLDR

-255 EFLDLE
+255 EFLSLE
-261 DQAGTECIPAEAI
+261 DQAGTECIPAEAV
-274 ELIRALTA
+274 EMIRALSS

-311 STSCMGVVMIEKHPE
+311 SSSCMGVVMIEKHPE
-326 SILPYQIKGHRI
+326 SILPYQIRGHRI

-343 SNEELMEVGVESLR
+343 ANEELMEVGVESLR

-424 SCELVFILESIPD
+424 SCELVFILESVPN

-442 ARISEVFY
+442 TRISEVFY
-450 DEEHNSVFANDLMRW
+450 DEEKNSVFANDLMRW
-465 EEEQS
+465 ELQKMC
-470 DWSYNDKLTEK
+470 WSYNDKLTTNLILK
-481 LMTKMRKK
+481 MTRKNEQATQLLQK
-489 DARAMRVAMQEL
+489 EL
-501 GHLAATK
+501 GQLAAAK
-508 PMENPLKESLKS
+508 PMDQPIKESLKS
-520 RIILNE
+520 KIILNE

>member
-1 MIEYREEM
+1 MIAPGKQVHM
-9 WRERQK
+9 AQP
-15 EEWQAFKPEVLNQ
+15 KPL
-28 RPQQRE
+28 QQ
-34 EVGQSN
+34 S
-40 EPMDHQTPIPEVRRS
+40 P
-55 FSLKQSV
+55 FSLKKS
-62 LRTSKPG
+62 LMTNRKPG
-69 KEDFYGFLQKMK
+69 KEDFNIFLQQMK
-81 SDMNAGLEREDDG
+81 REMSVGLEREDDY

-122 KTPFTGQVPEAYRTA
+122 RTPFTGKVPEAYRTA

-147 FGPAYRWFTDRAY
+147 FGPAYRWFTDRTY

-174 YNHRGKF
+174 YNQRGKF
-181 VAYPYDMPSLDR
+181 VAYPYEMPSLDR

-235 WVSPRVWDGFT
+235 WVSPRVWEGFT

-261 DQAGTECIPAEAI
+261 DQAGTECIPAEAVDF
-274 ELIRALTA
+274 IRSLAG
-282 TFRNTIIAGAVGSG
+282 TFRNTVIAGAVGSG

-311 STSCMGVVMIEKHPE
+311 SNSCMGVVMIEKHPE

-343 SNEELMEVGVESLR
+343 TNEELMEVGVESLR

-424 SCELVFILESIPD
+424 ACELVFILESAKE
-437 GKKRL
+437 GRKRL
-442 ARISEVFY
+442 TRISEVFY
-450 DEEHNSVFANDLMRW
+450 DEERNSVFANDLMRW
-465 EEEQS
+465 EEDQS
-470 DWSYNDKLTEK
+470 GWTYNNKLTSG
-481 LMTKMRKK
+481 LLSKMHKK
-489 DARAMRVAMQEL
+489 DVETAGQLQREL
-501 GHLAATK
+501 ERLSKAK
-508 PMENPLKESLKS
+508 PMEHPMKESLKS
-520 RIILNE
+520 RIVLNE

>member
-1 MIEYREEM
+1 MDT
-9 WRERQK
+9 QTS
-15 EEWQAFKPEVLNQ
+15 
-28 RPQQRE
+28 RPL
-34 EVGQSN
+34 
-40 EPMDHQTPIPEVRRS
+40 

-69 KEDFYGFLQKMK
+69 KEDFYAFLQKMK
-81 SDMNAGLEREDDG
+81 NDMNEGLEREDDA
-94 YFELNAKALIG
+94 YFELNTKALIG

-122 KTPFTGQVPEAYRTA
+122 KTPFTGKVPEAYRTA
-137 AEALFHEWKG
+137 AEALYHEWKG

-160 SESTGLQMIGRQIF
+160 SESTGLQMIGKQIF
-174 YNHRGKF
+174 YNHRGEF
-181 VAYPYDMPSLDR
+181 VAYPYEMPSLDR

-261 DQAGTECIPAEAI
+261 DQAGTECIPAESV
-274 ELIRALTA
+274 EFIRTLAS

-311 STSCMGVVMIEKHPE
+311 SSSCMGVVMIEKHPE

-343 SNEELMEVGVESLR
+343 ANEELMEVGVESLR

-424 SCELVFILESIPD
+424 SCELVFILESVPN

-450 DEEHNSVFANDLMRW
+450 EEEKNSVFANDLMRW
-465 EEEQS
+465 EPQS
-470 DWSYNDKLTEK
+470 MSWSYNDKLTQNLIQK
-481 LMTKMRKK
+481 MTKKNPQAAQLLQK
-489 DARAMRVAMQEL
+489 EL
-501 GHLAATK
+501 GRLAGIR
-508 PMENPLKESLKS
+508 PMVEPLKESLKS
-520 RIILNE
+520 KIVLNE

>member
-1 MIEYREEM
+1 MNG
-9 WRERQK
+9 
-15 EEWQAFKPEVLNQ
+15 NQ
-28 RPQQRE
+28 PSRPL
-34 EVGQSN
+34 
-40 EPMDHQTPIPEVRRS
+40 
-55 FSLKQSV
+55 FSLKQSI
-62 LRTSKPG
+62 LRMSKPG
-69 KEDFYGFLQKMK
+69 KEDFYAFLQKMK
-81 SDMNAGLEREDDG
+81 NDMNEGLEREDDA

-122 KTPFTGQVPEAYRTA
+122 KTPFTGKVPEAYRTA
-137 AEALFHEWKG
+137 AEALYHEWKG

-160 SESTGLQMIGRQIF
+160 SESTGLQMIGKQIF
-174 YNHRGKF
+174 YNHKGEF
-181 VAYPYDMPSLDR
+181 VAYPYEMPSLDR

-255 EFLDLE
+255 EFLSLE
-261 DQAGTECIPAEAI
+261 DQAGTECIPAEAV
-274 ELIRALTA
+274 EMIRALSS

-311 STSCMGVVMIEKHPE
+311 SSSCMGVVMMEKHPE

-343 SNEELMEVGVESLR
+343 ANEELMEVGVESLR

-424 SCELVFILESIPD
+424 SCELVFILESVPN

-442 ARISEVFY
+442 TRISEVFY
-450 DEEHNSVFANDLMRW
+450 DEEKNSVFANDLMRW
-465 EEEQS
+465 ELQKMC
-470 DWSYNDKLTEK
+470 WSYNDKLTTNLILK
-481 LMTKMRKK
+481 MTRKNVQATQLLQK
-489 DARAMRVAMQEL
+489 EL
-501 GHLAATK
+501 GQLAAAK
-508 PMENPLKESLKS
+508 PMDQPIKESLKS
-520 RIILNE
+520 KIILNE

>member
-1 MIEYREEM
+1 MNG
-9 WRERQK
+9 
-15 EEWQAFKPEVLNQ
+15 NQ
-28 RPQQRE
+28 TNRPL
-34 EVGQSN
+34 
-40 EPMDHQTPIPEVRRS
+40 
-55 FSLKQSV
+55 FSLKQSI
-62 LRTSKPG
+62 LRLSKPG
-69 KEDFYGFLQKMK
+69 KEDFYAFLQKMK
-81 SDMNAGLEREDDG
+81 NDMNEGLEREDDA

-122 KTPFTGQVPEAYRTA
+122 KTPFTGKVPEAYRTA
-137 AEALFHEWKG
+137 AEALYHEWKG

-160 SESTGLQMIGRQIF
+160 SESTGLQMIGKQIF
-174 YNHRGKF
+174 YNHKGEF
-181 VAYPYDMPSLDR
+181 IAYPYEMPSLDR

-255 EFLDLE
+255 EFLSLE
-261 DQAGTECIPAEAI
+261 DQAGTECIPAEAV
-274 ELIRALTA
+274 ELIRTLSS

-311 STSCMGVVMIEKHPE
+311 SSSCMGVVMIEKHPE

-343 SNEELMEVGVESLR
+343 ANEELMEVGVESLR

-424 SCELVFILESIPD
+424 SCELVLILESVPN

-442 ARISEVFY
+442 TRISEVFY
-450 DEEHNSVFANDLMRW
+450 DEDKNSVFANDLMRW
-465 EEEQS
+465 ESQKMC
-470 DWSYNDKLTEK
+470 WSYNDKLTK
-481 LMTKMRKK
+481 SLVLKMTKKNEQATQLLQK
-489 DARAMRVAMQEL
+489 EL
-501 GHLAATK
+501 GRLAAVK
-508 PMENPLKESLKS
+508 PMDQPIKESLKS
-520 RIILNE
+520 KIVLNE

>member
-1 MIEYREEM
+1 MIEVHEPFLEEYTLPPA
-9 WRERQK
+9 RD
-15 EEWQAFKPEVLNQ
+15 P
-28 RPQQRE
+28 
-34 EVGQSN
+34 
-40 EPMDHQTPIPEVRRS
+40 
-55 FSLKQSV
+55 FSLKKSV
-62 LRTSKPG
+62 MRSSKPG
-69 KEDFYGFLQKMK
+69 KDDFYVFLQQMK
-81 SDMNAGLEREDDG
+81 LDMNAGLEREDDY
-94 YFELNAKALIG
+94 YFQLNAKALTG
-105 DPQAVSFF
+105 DPQAVSYF

-122 KTPFTGQVPEAYRTA
+122 KKPFAGQVPEAYRSA

-147 FGPAYRWFTDRAY
+147 FGPAYRWFTDREY
-160 SESTGLQMIGRQIF
+160 SESTGLQMIGTQIF
-174 YNHRGKF
+174 YNLKGKF
-181 VAYPYDMPSLDR
+181 VPYPYMMPSLDR

-235 WVSPRVWDGFT
+235 WVSPRVWEGFT

-261 DQAGTECIPAEAI
+261 DQAGTECIPAEAV
-274 ELIRALTA
+274 EMIRALA
-282 TFRNTIIAGAVGSG
+282 GTFRNTIIAGSVGSG

-311 STSCMGVVMIEKHPE
+311 SSSCMGVVMIEKHPE
-326 SILPYQIKGHRI
+326 STLPYQIKGHRI

-343 SNEELMEVGVESLR
+343 ANEELMEVGVESLR
-357 HDPNILYMTEMR
+357 HDPNIVYMTEMR

-398 IPYQGAFAVS
+398 IPYQGAFAVA
-408 TRIGGSLK
+408 TRIGGSLE

-424 SCELVFILESIPD
+424 ACELVFILESISG

-450 DEEHNSVFANDLMRW
+450 DEARNSVFANDLMRW
-465 EEEQS
+465 DEEQGG
-470 DWSYNDKLTEK
+470 WTYNDKLTEG
-481 LMTKMRKK
+481 LILKMMKK
-489 DARAMRVAMQEL
+489 NAVTAKVLLKEL
-501 GHLAATK
+501 GQLAGMK
-508 PMENPLKESLKS
+508 PMEKPMKESLKS
-520 RIILNE
+520 RMVLNK

>member
-1 MIEYREEM
+1 MNG
-9 WRERQK
+9 
-15 EEWQAFKPEVLNQ
+15 NQ
-28 RPQQRE
+28 PNRPL
-34 EVGQSN
+34 
-40 EPMDHQTPIPEVRRS
+40 
-55 FSLKQSV
+55 FSLKESI
-62 LRTSKPG
+62 LRMSKPG
-69 KEDFYGFLQKMK
+69 KEDFYVFLQKMK
-81 SDMNAGLEREDDG
+81 NDMNEGLEREDDA

-122 KTPFTGQVPEAYRTA
+122 KTPFTGKVPEAYRTA
-137 AEALFHEWKG
+137 AEALYHEWKG

-160 SESTGLQMIGRQIF
+160 SESTGLQMIGKQIF
-174 YNHRGKF
+174 YNQKGEF
-181 VAYPYDMPSLDR
+181 VAYPYEMPSLDR

-255 EFLDLE
+255 EFLSLD
-261 DQAGTECIPAEAI
+261 DQAGTECIPAEAV
-274 ELIRALTA
+274 EMIRVLSS
-282 TFRNTIIAGAVGSG
+282 TFRNSIIAGAVGSG

-311 STSCMGVVMIEKHPE
+311 SSSCMGVVMIEKHPE

-343 SNEELMEVGVESLR
+343 ANEELMEVGVESLR

-424 SCELVFILESIPD
+424 SCELVFILESVPN

-442 ARISEVFY
+442 TRISEVFY
-450 DEEHNSVFANDLMRW
+450 DEEKNSVFANDLMRW
-465 EEEQS
+465 EPQKMR
-470 DWSYNDKLTEK
+470 WSYNDKLTK
-481 LMTKMRKK
+481 NLILKMTRKNEQATQLLQK
-489 DARAMRVAMQEL
+489 EL
-501 GHLAATK
+501 GQLAAAK
-508 PMENPLKESLKS
+508 PMDQPIKESLKS
-520 RIILNE
+520 KIILNE

>member
-1 MIEYREEM
+1 MISYSPQEQTHPM
-9 WRERQK
+9 QLQPK
-15 EEWQAFKPEVLNQ
+15 PKPSEEWSLPRSTF
-28 RPQQRE
+28 RP
-34 EVGQSN
+34 
-40 EPMDHQTPIPEVRRS
+40 P

-69 KEDFYGFLQKMK
+69 KEDFYGFLHKMK
-81 SDMNAGLEREDDG
+81 SDMSLGLEREDDS
-94 YFELNAKALIG
+94 YFELNSKALIG

-122 KTPFTGQVPEAYRTA
+122 KTPFTGVVPEAYRTA

-160 SESTGLQMIGRQIF
+160 SESTGLQMIGKQIF
-174 YNHRGKF
+174 YNHRGSF
-181 VAYPYDMPSLDR
+181 VAYPYEMPSLDR

-255 EFLDLE
+255 EFLNLE

-274 ELIRALTA
+274 ELIRAITA

-424 SCELVFILESIPD
+424 SCELVFILESVPN

-450 DEEHNSVFANDLMRW
+450 DEGRNSVFASDLMRW
-465 EEEQS
+465 DTELLG
-470 DWSYNDKLTEK
+470 WTYNDKLTDA
-481 LMTKMRKK
+481 LIGKMIRKNQPATQTVLK
-489 DARAMRVAMQEL
+489 EL
-501 GHLAATK
+501 KRLAAVK
-508 PMENPLKESLKS
+508 PMTSPLKESLKS
-520 RIILNE
+520 KIVLNE

>member
-1 MIEYREEM
+1 M
-9 WRERQK
+9 K
-15 EEWQAFKPEVLNQ
+15 GNQ
-28 RPQQRE
+28 TKRPL
-34 EVGQSN
+34 
-40 EPMDHQTPIPEVRRS
+40 
-55 FSLKQSV
+55 FSLKQSI
-62 LRTSKPG
+62 LRLSKPG
-69 KEDFYGFLQKMK
+69 KEDFYTFLQKMK
-81 SDMNAGLEREDDG
+81 NDMNQGLEREDDA

-122 KTPFTGQVPEAYRTA
+122 KTPFTGKVPEAYRTV
-137 AEALFHEWKG
+137 AEALYHEWKG

-160 SESTGLQMIGRQIF
+160 SESTGLQMIGKQIF
-174 YNHRGKF
+174 YNHKGEF
-181 VAYPYDMPSLDR
+181 VAYPYEMPSLDR

-255 EFLDLE
+255 EFLSLE
-261 DQAGTECIPAEAI
+261 DQAGTECIPAEAV
-274 ELIRALTA
+274 EMIRALSS

-311 STSCMGVVMIEKHPE
+311 SSSCMGVVMIEKHPE

-343 SNEELMEVGVESLR
+343 ANEELMEVGVESLR

-424 SCELVFILESIPD
+424 SCELVFILESVPN

-442 ARISEVFY
+442 TRISEVFY
-450 DEEHNSVFANDLMRW
+450 EEEKNSVFANDLMRW
-465 EEEQS
+465 EPQNMS
-470 DWSYNDKLTEK
+470 WSYNDKLTMSLILK
-481 LMTKMRKK
+481 MTKKNEQ
-489 DARAMRVAMQEL
+489 ATQLLQNLL
-501 GHLAATK
+501 GRLATAK
-508 PMENPLKESLKS
+508 PMDQPIKESLKS
-520 RIILNE
+520 KIILNE